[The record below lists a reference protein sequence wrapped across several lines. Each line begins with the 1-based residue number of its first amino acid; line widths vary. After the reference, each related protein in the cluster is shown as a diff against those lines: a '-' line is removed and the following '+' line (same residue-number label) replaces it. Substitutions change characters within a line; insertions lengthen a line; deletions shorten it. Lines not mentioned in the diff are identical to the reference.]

1 MEQAVKK
8 ISKKDARKLI
18 YNKLA
23 MALAEY
29 KDLVKEK
36 RFTSNLKKISKLFA
50 DDIVKSSKKM
60 NGKIRNKHNNTVA
73 FSEKQPTR
81 QPVE

>member
-18 YNKLA
+18 FNKLA

-29 KDLVKEK
+29 KDIVKEK
-36 RFTSNLKKISKLFA
+36 RFISNLKKVSKLFA
-50 DDIVKSSKKM
+50 ADIAKGSKKM
-60 NGKIRNKHNNTVA
+60 NGKIRNKHKNTIA
-73 FSEKQPTR
+73 FSEKQPVR
-81 QPVE
+81 QTVE